1 MIDSVLPFF
10 HFLAQTLHPLWYW
23 VIGFSV
29 GVAAIACCYL
39 GINALYCTRLLAD
52 LPTSKLRSAAQGYVK
67 LEGYAKMMQGDP
79 IYAPLSGKP
88 CVWYCYKV
96 EFYDDTG
103 GRDGEWTEIESV
115 TSDAIFYLV
124 DQTGECIVDPDGAE
138 VTPTVK
144 LKWKGNHLRPMHSP
158 KQTRFWANF
167 FSRENYR
174 YTESRL
180 HEYDPLYA
188 LGYFTGLGERESIS
202 INEATRDLLSLWKRD
217 KGSLL
222 QRFDAN
228 RDGEIDIDEWEKV
241 RQAAEREVIA
251 TWRERQQHPDMN
263 LLKKPTDERPY
274 LLSSESQDQIIT
286 RNRLKA
292 LWGLLG
298 FLALGLCL
306 VWWVRQRFGF

>member
-1 MIDSVLPFF
+1 M
-10 HFLAQTLHPLWYW
+10 
-23 VIGFSV
+23 
-29 GVAAIACCYL
+29 
-39 GINALYCTRLLAD
+39 
-52 LPTSKLRSAAQGYVK
+52 
-67 LEGYAKMMQGDP
+67 
-79 IYAPLSGKP
+79 
-88 CVWYCYKV
+88 
-96 EFYDDTG
+96 
-103 GRDGEWTEIESV
+103 
-115 TSDAIFYLV
+115 
-124 DQTGECIVDPDGAE
+124 DPDGAE
-138 VTPTVK
+138 VTPTIK

-158 KQTRFWANF
+158 KKTGFWANF

-188 LGYFTGLGERESIS
+188 VGYFTGLGERESIS
-202 INEATRDLLSLWKRD
+202 IIEATRDLLSLWKRD

-251 TWRERQQHPDMN
+251 TWRERQQQPDMN
-263 LLKKPTDERPY
+263 LLKKPIDGRPY

-286 RNRLKA
+286 RIRLKA
-292 LWGLLG
+292 LWGLMG

-306 VWWVRQRFGF
+306 VWWVRHRFGF

>member
-1 MIDSVLPFF
+1 
-10 HFLAQTLHPLWYW
+10 
-23 VIGFSV
+23 
-29 GVAAIACCYL
+29 
-39 GINALYCTRLLAD
+39 
-52 LPTSKLRSAAQGYVK
+52 
-67 LEGYAKMMQGDP
+67 
-79 IYAPLSGKP
+79 
-88 CVWYCYKV
+88 
-96 EFYDDTG
+96 
-103 GRDGEWTEIESV
+103 
-115 TSDAIFYLV
+115 LV
-124 DQTGECIVDPDGAE
+124 DQTAECIVDPDGAE
-138 VTPTVK
+138 VTPTIK

-158 KQTRFWANF
+158 KKTGFWANF

-188 LGYFTGLGERESIS
+188 VGYFTGLGERESIS
-202 INEATRDLLSLWKRD
+202 IIEATRDLLSLWKRD

-251 TWRERQQHPDMN
+251 TWRERQQQPDMN
-263 LLKKPTDERPY
+263 LLKKPIDGRPY

-286 RNRLKA
+286 RIRLKA
-292 LWGLLG
+292 LWGLMG

-306 VWWVRQRFGF
+306 VWWVRHRFGF